1 MKSKY
6 SAKKI
11 VILIIVA
18 VMGFVAIDWITG
30 FSDMNDL
37 SYTLS
42 LASAEQVDEL
52 RLEIEQLEKELAEWE
67 EKSQD
72 AVERMQPYSDINAL
86 TQKQCDA
93 VIKYGQRTTYG
104 CDGGEC
110 IILDIRN
117 WKCSGSSL

>member
-52 RLEIEQLEKELAEWE
+52 RLEIEQLEKELAEW
-67 EKSQD
+67 
-72 AVERMQPYSDINAL
+72 
-86 TQKQCDA
+86 
-93 VIKYGQRTTYG
+93 
-104 CDGGEC
+104 
-110 IILDIRN
+110 
-117 WKCSGSSL
+117 